1 MNDSR
6 FDRPA
11 GDATGDARPEPAPAP
26 NRCCSSDVERTQDW
40 SGTTADQPETSWLLH
55 WVDEKGAVVRLLTS
69 SDPDAVRPDA

>member
-11 GDATGDARPEPAPAP
+11 GDATGDARPEHTPAP
-26 NRCCSSDVERTQDW
+26 NRCSSTGVDPTRDW
-40 SGTTADQPETSWLLH
+40 SGTTDDQSDTSWLLH